1 MPTRP
6 GRPGSARPR
15 LTNRAGALLACLAVA
30 SCTSGPGPPDER
42 PYQEQVAAFRADKD
56 QFFRTGKE
64 SPIPAEE
71 RAAFTGLAYYAVDP
85 AARVPTYLTQERT
98 APAVIIQLQ
107 TSGDELRKMRKV
119 GTLGFSFAGGTYK
132 LTAFADAE
140 AGNVDRLFVPF
151 GDLTNVSETYRG
163 GRYLELDRTPTG
175 LYDLDFNRAYH
186 PFCVYNTTYIC
197 PVPPAENRLPVAIH
211 AGERLLPK

>member
-6 GRPGSARPR
+6 GRLGWTRAR
-15 LTNRAGALLACLAVA
+15 LKARASGLLACLAVA
-30 SCTSGPGPPDER
+30 ACTSGPGPPDER
-42 PYQEQVAAFRADKD
+42 PYQQQVLAFRADKD
-56 QFFRTGKE
+56 QFFRTGKD
-64 SPIPAEE
+64 SPILPEQ
-71 RAAFTGLAYYAVDP
+71 RAAFPGLVYYEVDP
-85 AARVPTYLTQERT
+85 AARVPTYLTQERSGV
-98 APAVIIQLQ
+98 VIELQ

-119 GTLGFSFAGGTYK
+119 GTLGFTFAGGTYK

-186 PFCVYNTTYIC
+186 PFCVYNSTYIC

-211 AGERLLPK
+211 AGERLGK